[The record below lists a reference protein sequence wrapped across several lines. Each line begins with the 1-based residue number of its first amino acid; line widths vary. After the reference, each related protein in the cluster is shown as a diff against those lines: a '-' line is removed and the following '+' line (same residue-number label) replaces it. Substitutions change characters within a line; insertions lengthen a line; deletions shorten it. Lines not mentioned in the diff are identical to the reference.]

1 MNGLIQE
8 LTNELQNNKS
18 INNSIASKVV
28 LESITNSQL
37 LGVAPDQILENSL
50 NTLEQFANE
59 LVNENLKDVVARF
72 KKMAE
77 KPTQRLHNMA
87 KEAGLSI
94 KLKAIKE
101 SSIYSDPVVK
111 HSVARV
117 EEALASVPEY
127 KAIGHFIKHFSN
139 FAYDSTVQNVLE
151 SLTKYINENRA
162 KLEILNAVH
171 DMRTASSI
179 MYKDTC
185 DILESALLENI
196 TSADSLRMK
205 LRSHAQLPIVSSLLN
220 KIGVFEAKDSGDIT
234 LGTGNGDS
242 SVKPVI
248 APFYVVSEGSA
259 LIFVDNKYIK
269 VSENSDPV
277 QVSEEEVSL
286 FPEFMQTCEAFRS
299 LGFKQSSTGI
309 VSENRN
315 LKVAFGL
322 NESGTLSL
330 KINDSIVENIKS
342 VNFGNMFLMESIQT
356 RTLLSKLFE
365 NLDLIVNLEFAKSI
379 VNERLGK
386 NAIVLNFGENIF
398 VLEKLGEGRLI
409 KKMKGLTFHNYVMEN
424 FRYDI
429 SEMYEIELEEKDAK
443 IKELDS
449 EKSGI
454 EGNLKKL
461 ESSISKIEEA
471 LADSSISADYQEKL
485 NELKRSIEKNVNSLK
500 SQYILIDQAKK
511 KF

>member
-1 MNGLIQE
+1 
-8 LTNELQNNKS
+8 
-18 INNSIASKVV
+18 
-28 LESITNSQL
+28 
-37 LGVAPDQILENSL
+37 
-50 NTLEQFANE
+50 
-59 LVNENLKDVVARF
+59 
-72 KKMAE
+72 
-77 KPTQRLHNMA
+77 
-87 KEAGLSI
+87 
-94 KLKAIKE
+94 
-101 SSIYSDPVVK
+101 
-111 HSVARV
+111 
-117 EEALASVPEY
+117 
-127 KAIGHFIKHFSN
+127 
-139 FAYDSTVQNVLE
+139 
-151 SLTKYINENRA
+151 
-162 KLEILNAVH
+162 
-171 DMRTASSI
+171 
-179 MYKDTC
+179 
-185 DILESALLENI
+185 LENI

-205 LRSHAQLPIVSSLLN
+205 LRSHGQLPIVSSLLN

-386 NAIVLNFGENIF
+386 NAIVLNFGENI
-398 VLEKLGEGRLI
+398 
-409 KKMKGLTFHNYVMEN
+409 
-424 FRYDI
+424 
-429 SEMYEIELEEKDAK
+429 LEELFQQRYGDIQFERKSHIPHSGDAWLYLPDNQ
-443 IKELDS
+443 I
-449 EKSGI
+449 I
-454 EGNLKKL
+454 IL
-461 ESSISKIEEA
+461 ESKNYTYTVNKDEII
-471 LADSSISADYQEKL
+471 KL
-485 NELKRSIEKNVNSLK
+485 QNDMINHHIKWGLLLSFNSFV
-500 SQYILIDQAKK
+500 I
-511 KF
+511 